1 MRKQIYLAAFAALGV
16 LASSCVKEKTFET
29 FEDDPGS
36 ISFTLNGVA
45 TRADAGAAVQVNNYN
60 LGTDDSGMMFSL
72 EETVTWMGDLGSAPV
87 TRGTPAFTEN
97 VQDVYGSA
105 FTGVVYGSSGMVFGD
120 GSFFAM
126 EDGVR
131 WRRGFSTDPWAA
143 ANPLTFFLRMPVSAT
158 GVDNLA
164 YDATAGTVSFDYETP
179 ATAEDQQDLLFAKT
193 TLNQDTYMAAFRSQG
208 GAPVLFRH
216 ALTGVKFA
224 LNPDRNDTEA
234 DGRTPDGE
242 VQTFITKVEFTGLAG
257 KGSAVYTQDDSQESD
272 VDNKDVYSSANS
284 FNWTLDTDSYHA
296 VFSQEY
302 SEDDIQDYNM
312 DDAADKVHG
321 PERFYSA
328 GAQRNLNSEDA
339 SFTFWFIPQDI
350 TADLKLTVTFYVW
363 NGESKG
369 ENVTMELNLGE
380 RILAQESTFN
390 KRWEAGQLRTFTID
404 PTVVDVAIT
413 DELDDDKVV
422 KSNVKVMN
430 TGNKDEYVRVAIVGN
445 WVDIDTGNVLMGA
458 VATVEGTPTYTA
470 AAPWTEDNTD
480 FGTFVGLGGDG
491 LWVKKSDGF
500 WYCTEVIAPGET
512 PSKPVFTSYT
522 KIAPP
527 AIIPDA
533 GLVINLVVQGVDAS
547 LGSTYQAAWEAI
559 GVL

>member
-1 MRKQIYLAAFAALGV
+1 
-16 LASSCVKEKTFET
+16 
-29 FEDDPGS
+29 
-36 ISFTLNGVA
+36 
-45 TRADAGAAVQVNNYN
+45 
-60 LGTDDSGMMFSL
+60 
-72 EETVTWMGDLGSAPV
+72 
-87 TRGTPAFTEN
+87 
-97 VQDVYGSA
+97 
-105 FTGVVYGSSGMVFGD
+105 
-120 GSFFAM
+120 
-126 EDGVR
+126 
-131 WRRGFSTDPWAA
+131 
-143 ANPLTFFLRMPVSAT
+143 
-158 GVDNLA
+158 
-164 YDATAGTVSFDYETP
+164 
-179 ATAEDQQDLLFAKT
+179 
-193 TLNQDTYMAAFRSQG
+193 
-208 GAPVLFRH
+208 
-216 ALTGVKFA
+216 
-224 LNPDRNDTEA
+224 
-234 DGRTPDGE
+234 
-242 VQTFITKVEFTGLAG
+242 
-257 KGSAVYTQDDSQESD
+257 
-272 VDNKDVYSSANS
+272 
-284 FNWTLDTDSYHA
+284 
-296 VFSQEY
+296 
-302 SEDDIQDYNM
+302 
-312 DDAADKVHG
+312 
-321 PERFYSA
+321 
-328 GAQRNLNSEDA
+328 
-339 SFTFWFIPQDI
+339 
-350 TADLKLTVTFYVW
+350 
-363 NGESKG
+363 
-369 ENVTMELNLGE
+369 MELNLGE

-430 TGNKDEYVRVAIVGN
+430 TGNNDEYGRWAIGGN

-533 GLVINLVVQGVDAS
+533 GLVINLVVQGVDAG